1 MAHKIHHFKDISIV
15 DGELYLEI
23 RMDRFSDQF
32 NRAQYGLDS
41 MVMTSMIRF
50 MPMQAGT
57 FIDITKAQS
66 AALAG
71 SGKVVAGAA
80 PSGQYLYEGNTMVG
94 GRSRSAWAKRGEK
107 KVLNGKSLRYSHHAH
122 PNAQDH
128 WFGAAK
134 ASDGKQWIKVTKKTA
149 GGG

>member
-1 MAHKIHHFKDISIV
+1 MAHKIHHFKDISVV
-15 DGELYLEI
+15 DSNLHLDI

-50 MPMQAGT
+50 MPMETGT
-57 FIDITKAQS
+57 FIKVTQGMS

-71 SGKVVAGAA
+71 SGMVVAAV
-80 PSGQYLYEGNTMVG
+80 PPMGQFLYEGKTMVG
-94 GRSRSAWAKRGEK
+94 ERSRSAWAKRGEK
-107 KVLNGKSLRYSHHAH
+107 KVLNGKNLQYSHHAH
-122 PNAQDH
+122 PNAQAH
-128 WFGAAK
+128 WFDAAK
-134 ASDGKQWIKVTKKTA
+134 ASDSKQWVKVTKKIA

>member
-1 MAHKIHHFKDISIV
+1 MAYRIHHFKDISVV
-15 DGELYLEI
+15 DSNLHLDI

-57 FIDITKAQS
+57 FIDITRAQS

-71 SGKVVAGAA
+71 SGNVVAGAA
-80 PSGQYLYEGNTMVG
+80 PSGRYLYEGNAMVG
-94 GRSRSAWAKRGEK
+94 ERSCSAWAKRGEK
-107 KVLNGKSLRYSHHAH
+107 KVLNGKNLQYSHHAH
-122 PNAQDH
+122 PNAQAH
-128 WFGAAK
+128 WFDAAK
-134 ASDGKQWIKVTKKTA
+134 ASDSKQWIKTTKKTA